1 MVYLLALAGL
11 VLLFVGGEGLVRGS
25 VAVARRLGLSELLI
39 GLTLVG
45 FGTSVP
51 ELVTSLQA
59 VQSGAVGL
67 AIGNVVG
74 SNIANVLLILGVAA
88 LIAPIITNPRALAR
102 DMSVM
107 VGVTLLL
114 VTLSWFGVFSRVAG
128 AFLVGAL
135 LVYVIGS
142 VVMDRRGTAAS
153 RLHADEAET
162 VHAPNSL
169 LIGMVLAVGG
179 MVGVVFGANLL
190 VTNAT
195 VIARDFGVS
204 DAVIGLSLV
213 AIGTSL
219 PELATSVMASIRG
232 KTDVAVGNIIGSN
245 IFNVL
250 GILGITALVKPFS
263 INVGDQP
270 AAAANS
276 WETILASPAGGS
288 MLNYGDITMLGLSVV
303 LLILF
308 GLTGKRIA
316 RWEGGVLLLCYI
328 AYMAFIFGMGQ

>member
-11 VLLFVGGEGLVRGS
+11 VLLFVGGESLVKGS

-59 VQSGAVGL
+59 VQSGAVGV

-74 SNIANVLLILGVAA
+74 SNIANILLILGLAA
-88 LIAPIITNPRALAR
+88 LLAPIITQPRALAR
-102 DMSVM
+102 DMTVM
-107 VGVTLLL
+107 VLATLALIVL
-114 VTLSWFGVFSRVAG
+114 CWFGDFSRLA
-128 AFLVGAL
+128 GAL
-135 LVYVIGS
+135 LFGALLAYVIGS
-142 VVMDRRGTAAS
+142 VVMDRRNTAAS

-169 LIGMVLAVGG
+169 LIGLVLAVAGI
-179 MVGVVFGANLL
+179 VGVVVGANLL

-195 VIARDFGVS
+195 IIARDFGVS

-213 AIGTSL
+213 AVGTSL
-219 PELATSVMASIRG
+219 PELATSVMAAIRG

-250 GILGITALVKPFS
+250 GILGISALVKPFS
-263 INVGDQP
+263 IASDGASAAQP
-270 AAAANS
+270 GS
-276 WETILASPAGGS
+276 WEEILAAPAGGS
-288 MLNYGDITMLGLSVV
+288 MLTFGDISMLGLSVF

-316 RWEGGVLLLCYI
+316 RWEGGVLLLCYV
-328 AYMAFIFGMGQ
+328 AYMAFIFGIGQ